1 MYATPEQMRDREQ
14 MEISLLY
21 DVDESS
27 TLWPVLMRFM
37 RLLRLALWRA
47 FQHDAFAVA
56 KASAYSLI
64 LTFFPGLLVLGS
76 VLATSPKTEAYLR
89 EISGAVDKI
98 LPAGSNSAMVYLRGT
113 TLQRPLSVLI
123 TASLI
128 TLWTGS
134 GVMISW
140 MEGFRNAYQLPK
152 IWGLV
157 KERMI
162 AFLLVLL
169 AGVPMVFASFLL
181 VFGNQIEAWI
191 VYHLGH
197 ELGPYVLGLWTALR
211 WIIAALNSIAVIAL
225 IYHHG
230 VPRTQPWHRVLPGAA
245 LATVLW
251 FASTLVFGVYLR
263 HFANY
268 DVIYGSVA
276 TAIALLIW
284 LYIVSMVVLI
294 GAEFNAVRY
303 PRFLVGAHSEINPKP
318 KRVQT
323 L

>member
-1 MYATPEQMRDREQ
+1 M
-14 MEISLLY
+14 
-21 DVDESS
+21 
-27 TLWPVLMRFM
+27 MRFFEH
-37 RLLRLALWRA
+37 LRLALLRA

-56 KASAYSLI
+56 KGAAFSAIFTL
-64 LTFFPGLLVLGS
+64 FPAVLLVAL
-76 VLATSPKTEAYLR
+76 VLSASHTTAAFVR
-89 EISGAVDKI
+89 EIGHAVGRI
-98 LPAGSNSAMVYLRGT
+98 LPAGTRT
-113 TLQRPLSVLI
+113 SVLQYFSGTKPASVRFMI
-123 TASLI
+123 TIAAT

-134 GVMISW
+134 GMMISW
-140 MEGFRNAYQLPK
+140 MEGFRNAYQMPK

-162 AFLLVLL
+162 AFLLVVL
-169 AGVPMVFASFLL
+169 AGIPMVFASTLL
-181 VFGNQIEAWI
+181 VFGNQIETWM
-191 VYHLGH
+191 VYRVGH

-211 WIIAALNSIAVIAL
+211 WIIAALNSIAVIGL
-225 IYHHG
+225 IYHNG
-230 VPRTQPWHRVLPGAA
+230 VPRTQPWHRVLPGAS

-251 FASTLVFGVYLR
+251 FASTLVFGFYLR

-284 LYIVSMVVLI
+284 LYIVSVVVLI

-303 PRFLVGAHSEINPKP
+303 PRFLFGAHSEINSAQ